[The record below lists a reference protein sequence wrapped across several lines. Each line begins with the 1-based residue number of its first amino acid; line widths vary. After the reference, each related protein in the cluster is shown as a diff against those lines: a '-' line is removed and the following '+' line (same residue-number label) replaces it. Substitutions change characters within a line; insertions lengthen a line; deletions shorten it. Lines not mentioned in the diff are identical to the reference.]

1 MGKFRLTRLLMFMGA
16 AAAAT
21 YYFDPE
27 LGERRRKDLRKRID
41 KMRKLGR
48 KARLEAGL

>member
-1 MGKFRLTRLLMFMGA
+1 MFMGA

-27 LGERRRKDLRKRID
+27 LGERRRKDLRKRVD